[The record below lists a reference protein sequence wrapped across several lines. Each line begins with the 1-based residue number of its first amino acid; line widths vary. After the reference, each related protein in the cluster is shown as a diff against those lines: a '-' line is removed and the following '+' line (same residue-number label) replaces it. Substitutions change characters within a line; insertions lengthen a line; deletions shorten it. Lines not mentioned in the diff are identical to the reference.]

1 MIYLPAMDYNLPPSF
16 GFDAEFLPRF
26 ADRCG
31 YGKFIIGRIVVIGIF
46 ASVPAVPIVVTLF
59 VNPFVTAVRFMI
71 PVTVCRSMTVMM
83 FFI

>member
-1 MIYLPAMDYNLPPSF
+1 MIYLPVMDSNLPPSF

-46 ASVPAVPIVVTLF
+46 ASVHAVPRVVTMF
-59 VNPFVTAVRFMI
+59 ANPFVTAVGFMI
-71 PVTVCRSMTVMM
+71 PVTLRRSMAVMM